1 MSRLLVRAKSQAGQ
15 ATAEYALVLLG
26 AAAVAL
32 MVVNWATHS
41 DVVGKLFNAV
51 FGKLVDRVP

>member
-1 MSRLLVRAKSQAGQ
+1 MDMSRLKLSQAGQ
-15 ATAEYALVLLG
+15 ATAEYALVVLG

-41 DVVGKLFNAV
+41 DVVGKLFDAV
-51 FGKLVDRVP
+51 FGKLLDRVP